1 MSQPTQPHQA
11 SSSSH
16 SSSQSPQH
24 VQPQGLGLY
33 VPPSLSGP
41 YPQPPTQRR
50 RVNEDI
56 FLNIVLYIGS
66 LLLIGAAGLFVTSVT
81 SSQDETAIFR
91 VLAMALGAVVFYG
104 AGLLT
109 YRFVERL
116 RIASY
121 SFAATGLAFI
131 PLTGVATY
139 VLKIWTEGRYVWLLT
154 SLVGTAAIVG
164 ACALMRNRVMAY
176 LLISF
181 IVSDSLAA
189 TKVAALPFVWYF
201 VSLTAVATVL
211 GLVLHFAPNA
221 APKGIREGLV
231 DSSRIFVPAT
241 AIAIFFFT
249 NDLSYTDAGIA
260 FAVMSV
266 HAILF
271 TWLNGTA
278 DYYAQARI
286 YPIASI
292 LSFIMDSDHGPWFP
306 SIFFVSAL
314 VVNLISAYVFI
325 PRLQKTIAGSAPATD
340 EQPEQVQSTPAI
352 PWAKEALHRPAHKM
366 EWLPAIDACVGV
378 FFSFFALIVAFFTA
392 HAADSPVYATRWSA
406 FLPYAE
412 GNQGIFPAPWVIGVL
427 CIVSF
432 LLYRKAIQ
440 PLLLM
445 SFVAFIPV
453 VGMYA
458 SPGNQGTFY
467 LFFTAAVVIYLVSA
481 KAPEARTAGAVL
493 SNIGYAIGMIQL
505 FLALIPEMQT
515 SE

>member
-16 SSSQSPQH
+16 SSSQSPQY

-41 YPQPPTQRR
+41 YPQPPAQRR

-211 GLVLHFAPNA
+211 GLVLHFCPECCS
-221 APKGIREGLV
+221 EG
-231 DSSRIFVPAT
+231 
-241 AIAIFFFT
+241 
-249 NDLSYTDAGIA
+249 
-260 FAVMSV
+260 
-266 HAILF
+266 H
-271 TWLNGTA
+271 
-278 DYYAQARI
+278 
-286 YPIASI
+286 
-292 LSFIMDSDHGPWFP
+292 
-306 SIFFVSAL
+306 
-314 VVNLISAYVFI
+314 
-325 PRLQKTIAGSAPATD
+325 PRRS
-340 EQPEQVQSTPAI
+340 
-352 PWAKEALHRPAHKM
+352 
-366 EWLPAIDACVGV
+366 C
-378 FFSFFALIVAFFTA
+378 
-392 HAADSPVYATRWSA
+392 
-406 FLPYAE
+406 
-412 GNQGIFPAPWVIGVL
+412 
-427 CIVSF
+427 
-432 LLYRKAIQ
+432 
-440 PLLLM
+440 
-445 SFVAFIPV
+445 
-453 VGMYA
+453 
-458 SPGNQGTFY
+458 
-467 LFFTAAVVIYLVSA
+467 
-481 KAPEARTAGAVL
+481 
-493 SNIGYAIGMIQL
+493 
-505 FLALIPEMQT
+505 
-515 SE
+515 

>member
-16 SSSQSPQH
+16 SSSQSPQY

-33 VPPSLSGP
+33 VPPSLSGS
-41 YPQPPTQRR
+41 YPQPPAQRR
-50 RVNEDI
+50 LVNEDI

-139 VLKIWTEGRYVWLLT
+139 VLNIWTEGRYVWLLT
-154 SLVGTAAIVG
+154 SLIGTAAIVG
-164 ACALMRNRVMAY
+164 ACALMHNRVMAY

-231 DSSRIFVPAT
+231 DASRIFVP
-241 AIAIFFFT
+241 
-249 NDLSYTDAGIA
+249 
-260 FAVMSV
+260 
-266 HAILF
+266 LF
-271 TWLNGTA
+271 SSS
-278 DYYAQARI
+278 
-286 YPIASI
+286 P
-292 LSFIMDSDHGPWFP
+292 
-306 SIFFVSAL
+306 
-314 VVNLISAYVFI
+314 
-325 PRLQKTIAGSAPATD
+325 TI
-340 EQPEQVQSTPAI
+340 
-352 PWAKEALHRPAHKM
+352 
-366 EWLPAIDACVGV
+366 
-378 FFSFFALIVAFFTA
+378 
-392 HAADSPVYATRWSA
+392 
-406 FLPYAE
+406 
-412 GNQGIFPAPWVIGVL
+412 
-427 CIVSF
+427 
-432 LLYRKAIQ
+432 
-440 PLLLM
+440 
-445 SFVAFIPV
+445 
-453 VGMYA
+453 
-458 SPGNQGTFY
+458 
-467 LFFTAAVVIYLVSA
+467 
-481 KAPEARTAGAVL
+481 
-493 SNIGYAIGMIQL
+493 
-505 FLALIPEMQT
+505 
-515 SE
+515 

>member
-16 SSSQSPQH
+16 SSSQSPQY

-41 YPQPPTQRR
+41 YPQPPAQRR

-131 PLTGVATY
+131 PLTGVAIY
-139 VLKIWTEGRYVWLLT
+139 VLKIWTEGRYIWLLT

-306 SIFFVSAL
+306 SIFFVSVL

-325 PRLQKTIAGSAPATD
+325 PRLQKTIAGSAPAAA
-340 EQPEQVQSTPAI
+340 EQSEQVQSTPAI
-352 PWAKEALHRPAHKM
+352 PWAKEALHQPARKI

-378 FFSFFALIVAFFTA
+378 FFSFFALLDAFYTA
-392 HAADSPVYATRWSA
+392 HVADSVTYATRWST

-412 GNQGIFPAPWVIGVL
+412 GNQGVFPAPGL
-427 CIVSF
+427 
-432 LLYRKAIQ
+432 
-440 PLLLM
+440 
-445 SFVAFIPV
+445 
-453 VGMYA
+453 
-458 SPGNQGTFY
+458 
-467 LFFTAAVVIYLVSA
+467 LVSSA
-481 KAPEARTAGAVL
+481 LSVSCCTARQFSL
-493 SNIGYAIGMIQL
+493 WCS
-505 FLALIPEMQT
+505 
-515 SE
+515 